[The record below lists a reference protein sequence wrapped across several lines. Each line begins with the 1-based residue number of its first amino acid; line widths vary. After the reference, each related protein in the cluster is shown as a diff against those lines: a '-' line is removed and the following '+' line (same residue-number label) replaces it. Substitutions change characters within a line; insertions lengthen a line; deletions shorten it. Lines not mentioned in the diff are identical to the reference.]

1 MTMTWRWQKLNI
13 KNEWVIVIE
22 QQINRIGKKDKTY
35 GYIHFQ
41 IVAKKCI
48 LYENKEIF
56 SSKTEKRLLY
66 ESTDHNGSFTNRR
79 TQNWNGP
86 TKEAK

>member
-56 SSKTEKRLLY
+56 SSKTEKGSSTNHPIIWLIY
-66 ESTDHNGSFTNRR
+66 ESKDSKLE
-79 TQNWNGP
+79 QSD
-86 TKEAK
+86 